1 MEFPPLFVREMQRL
15 LGDAYPAFATAL
27 SQEPPVSIRTNPYKT
42 TTTINDA
49 WSRSSPIPWC
59 DDGYYLE
66 KRPSF
71 TSDPLF
77 HAGCYYVQE
86 ASSMFLEQIIRQY
99 VTEPAIC
106 LDLCA
111 APGGKSTLLSAVLP
125 QNSLL
130 VANELI
136 RSRAHILVEN
146 LMKWGNPATIV
157 TQQDPEEVGHIR
169 QLFDVILADLPCSG
183 EGMFRKNLQA
193 IQEWSPAN
201 VKLCAARQQRIIS
214 HVWPALKPGGIL
226 IYSTCTFNTL
236 ENEENI
242 RWMRDAFGAT
252 PLPVDLRP
260 EWKITGSLL
269 EDIPVFRFF
278 PHLTKGE
285 GFFIAVV
292 RKPVEETSIFPS
304 IFSSNKKVKK
314 NKAPVQHI
322 PEQVSSYICSPEQY
336 RISLQASDIIAFPA
350 LHEEVYRRLN
360 EKFRILS
367 AGIRLGEIKGKDI
380 IPHHAL
386 AMSIALNPAAFP
398 SCEVDES
405 IALQYLSREAI
416 HAFPQQLPRTYVLLT
431 YQKHPLG
438 FVKNIGT
445 RANNMYPQEWR
456 IRNKR
461 LPLYD
466 SLNNNNPT
474 FNRTIE

>member
-1 MEFPPLFVREMQRL
+1 MELPPPFVREMQQL
-15 LGDAYPAFATAL
+15 LGNTYPAFATAL
-27 SQEPPVSIRTNPYKT
+27 SQEAPVSIRTNPYKT
-42 TTTINDA
+42 TEAINDA
-49 WSRSSPIPWC
+49 GNRSSPIPWC
-59 DDGYYLE
+59 DNGYYLE

-99 VTEPAIC
+99 VTEPAVC

-125 QNSLL
+125 QDSLL
-130 VANELI
+130 VANEVI

-146 LMKWGNPATIV
+146 LVKWGNPATIV
-157 TQQDPEEVGHIR
+157 TQQDPAEMGHIR

-183 EGMFRKNLQA
+183 EGLFRKNLQA
-193 IQEWSPAN
+193 RQEWSPAN
-201 VKLCAARQQRIIS
+201 VKLCAARQQRIIANI
-214 HVWPALKPGGIL
+214 WPALKPGGIL

-242 RWMRDAFGAT
+242 RWIRDTFGAT

-285 GFFIAVV
+285 GFFIAVL
-292 RKPVEETSIFPS
+292 RKPTEEASIFPS
-304 IFSSNKKVKK
+304 NKKEKK
-314 NKAPVQHI
+314 NKALVQHI
-322 PEQVSSYICSPEQY
+322 PEQVSSYICPSEQY
-336 RISLQASDIIAFPA
+336 RISLHSSDIIAFPTV
-350 LHEEVYRRLN
+350 HEEVYMRLK

-367 AGIRLGEIKGKDI
+367 AGIRLGEIKGRDI

-398 SCEVDES
+398 SCEVDKS
-405 IALQYLSREAI
+405 TALQYLSREAI
-416 HAFPQQLPRTYVLLT
+416 HTFSQEFPRTYVLLT
-431 YQKHPLG
+431 YQKHPIG

-456 IRNKR
+456 IRKQI
-461 LPLYD
+461 
-466 SLNNNNPT
+466 
-474 FNRTIE
+474 IEMR